1 MVCSLQDICICYMK
15 TSELSQNYA
24 IAVEPGYIA
33 RLIFITRVEESPVVF
48 IHSRCTIKDGNFQR
62 GITCGFHLSRKT
74 FLFGVFE
81 GCICQDPRNLVQWC
95 SEISSK
101 GTPSA
106 ISVNR
111 QAAHQDKQVTFMDM
125 LPGG

>member
-1 MVCSLQDICICYMK
+1 MVGSLQDICICYMK

-24 IAVEPGYIA
+24 MAVEPGYIA
-33 RLIFITRVEESPVVF
+33 RQIFITRVEELPVVF

-62 GITCGFHLSRKT
+62 RIICGFHLSRKT

-95 SEISSK
+95 NGAAKSARKVSDMNDVLLHSEFNK
-101 GTPSA
+101 
-106 ISVNR
+106 
-111 QAAHQDKQVTFMDM
+111 K
-125 LPGG
+125 

>member
-1 MVCSLQDICICYMK
+1 MVGSLQDICICYMK

-24 IAVEPGYIA
+24 MAVEPGYIA
-33 RLIFITRVEESPVVF
+33 RLIFFTRVEESPVVF

-62 GITCGFHLSRKT
+62 RITCGFHLSRKT

-101 GTPSA
+101 GKRYERRTLA
-106 ISVNR
+106 
-111 QAAHQDKQVTFMDM
+111 F
-125 LPGG
+125 